1 MHNKKEVSLFDLEH
15 KSPYGELISNLV
27 FRVEVS

>member
-15 KSPYGELISNLV
+15 KSPYGELISKLYYNIL
-27 FRVEVS
+27 